1 MTTKDELLKLFE
13 ANKGIYYNGEQ
24 IAAKLGV
31 SRNAIWKAVTALR
44 ETVQTVLGHRDIKT
58 TLDIY
63 ADCTQEM
70 LDKEFNSLEGSFRVS

>member
-13 ANKGIYYNGEQ
+13 TNKGIYYNGEQ

-44 ETVQTVLGHRDIKT
+44 ETVLGHRDIKT

>member
-44 ETVQTVLGHRDIKT
+44 EKAVTALREAGYPI
-58 TLDIY
+58 
-63 ADCTQEM
+63 E
-70 LDKEFNSLEGSFRVS
+70 S